1 MPRINLLPW
10 RETLK
15 KEREIRFGI
24 ITGASLVLTGL
35 VVLSVHLYMGSLI
48 AQQQD
53 RNNYLNIEIEKAK
66 AKIKEIDKLK
76 EDKERLIKR
85 MDVIQVLE
93 ESRPQVVHLFDEL
106 VKQAPDGVYF
116 TSIKQKGDKITLEGV
131 AQSNA
136 RVSSLMKNIERSQW
150 LSDPK
155 IIFIKTRKI
164 NSQSRARSNVS
175 TFKLVVMQI
184 APKREV
190 SS

>member
-10 RETLK
+10 RDTLK

-35 VVLSVHLYMGSLI
+35 VVLSAHLYMGSLI
-48 AQQQD
+48 DHQQR
-53 RNNYLNIEIEKAK
+53 RNNYLNAEIEKAK
-66 AKIKEIDKLK
+66 AKISEIDKLK

-116 TSIKQKGDKITLEGV
+116 SSIKQKGDKITLEGV

-150 LSDPK
+150 LSNPK
-155 IIFIKTRKI
+155 IIFIKTQKNNRR
-164 NSQSRARSNVS
+164 SRARSNVS
-175 TFKLVVMQI
+175 RFKLEVMQT

-190 SS
+190 SP